1 MTFSCGTDGR
11 DEVDA
16 IIIRPQRDDVDV
28 RGGWTEWY
36 VWSMASLDVSFLP
49 LNIALAR

>member
-36 VWSMASLDVSFLP
+36 VFCLRVWAT
-49 LNIALAR
+49 NEARSG